1 MVHPSGREIWR
12 MFLCVQG
19 SQSVTVLCIFRGI
32 FSGTIRFRYHCT
44 LKRPKYCTVVA
55 VFRPGDT
62 FSLPLYSESGK
73 RLYDGGF
80 ATGK

>member
-1 MVHPSGREIWR
+1 MFTLPSCLVEISHR
-12 MFLCVQG
+12 
-19 SQSVTVLCIFRGI
+19 
-32 FSGTIRFRYHCT
+32 T
-44 LKRPKYCTVVA
+44 LKCPKYCTVVA